1 MSYQRT
7 IDLVREIS
15 QDYDI
20 EVEIWKDELV
30 TLVQN
35 ASLVSIIFSVL
46 FDLFRT
52 LLYI

>member
-7 IDLVREIS
+7 IDLVREII
-15 QDYDI
+15 QDHDI
-20 EVEIWKDELV
+20 EVEILQDDLV

-46 FDLFRT
+46 LDLFRT